1 MSHDLVLEL
10 QKIEVTRR
18 QNGVTQEALERA
30 AMIAGRHYAHLLA
43 GRYAPRKGTV
53 NALRLAL
60 RRLIVT
66 PEADTSPQ
74 SAFCNMSIRAA
85 IALICEA
92 RGLDAEKIQNSIASK
107 RATQSPE
114 WLEAARVRRDA
125 WALVSNAF
133 GISGSDLARAAG
145 VSKAAISLALRAV
158 EDARDDRDFDREM
171 ERLERALT
179 GGGW

>member
-1 MSHDLVLEL
+1 MTADLAIEL
-10 QKIEVTRR
+10 QKIEEIRR
-18 QNGVTQEALERA
+18 ENGIAQYHVERA
-30 AMIAGRHYAHLLA
+30 AMLCNGYYSLLITGA
-43 GRYAPRKGTV
+43 KRPRMGTL

-74 SAFCNMSIRAA
+74 SAFCNMAIRAA
-85 IALICEA
+85 IALLCEA
-92 RGLDAEKIQNSIASK
+92 RGLNAEKIQNSIASK

-158 EDARDDRDFDREM
+158 EDARDDKEFDREM